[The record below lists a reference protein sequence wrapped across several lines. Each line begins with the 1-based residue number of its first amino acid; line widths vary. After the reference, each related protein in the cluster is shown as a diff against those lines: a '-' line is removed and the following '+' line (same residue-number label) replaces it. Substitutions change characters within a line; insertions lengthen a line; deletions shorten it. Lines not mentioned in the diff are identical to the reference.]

1 MFSSK
6 APVGGTCSTRSHGH
20 IHMEMRAVHRKE
32 IERGEPNQRAGG
44 HEIKI
49 AGVSEGKV
57 PEDDECRPQDGNK
70 KL

>member
-1 MFSSK
+1 
-6 APVGGTCSTRSHGH
+6 
-20 IHMEMRAVHRKE
+20 MEMRAVHRKE

-44 HEIKI
+44 HEIEI

-57 PEDDECRPQDGNK
+57 PEDDECRPQDRNE